1 MKRET
6 VLLLDG
12 DIVSFRMAAAAD
24 ERNILV
30 KHNPTG
36 KSKQFKNRTEF
47 KDRLKE
53 KNTIDQLA
61 DYSIEDQIIPG
72 EISYCMYNIK
82 HKIKALK
89 ELTGADRTEIYISG
103 DKNFR
108 KDLPLPSRYKGSRE
122 DSYRPTYL
130 DDARE
135 YLLKVHGA
143 VKAWEIEADDILS
156 VRAYEELAKGN
167 RAIIA
172 SVDKDQKQAEGI
184 GFLDWTQEEP
194 EVLWIPDD
202 PVGHIEHT
210 GKKVL
215 GYGYKLLA
223 WQLLCGD
230 PVDGYKPTELSDMR
244 YGDKTAVKE
253 LAPLKTQ
260 EEISNFIVSKYKQFY
275 PEPFEYTDWNY
286 MSHKADWQTMLD
298 LYWRCAWMKRS
309 WDDPS
314 DWKELLR
321 SRGWDGK

>member
-1 MKRET
+1 MKET
-6 VLLLDG
+6 VLLVDG
-12 DIVSFRMAAAAD
+12 DILCFRMAAAAD
-24 ERNILV
+24 ERTVIV

-194 EVLWIPDD
+194 EVLWIPND
-202 PVGHIEHT
+202 PVGYIEHT

-223 WQLLCGD
+223 WQLVCGD
-230 PVDGYKPTELSDMR
+230 IVDGYKPTELSGTR

-253 LAPLKTQ
+253 LVPLRTQ

-275 PEPFEYTDWNY
+275 SEPFEYTDWNGVK
-286 MSHKADWQTMLD
+286 HGADWQTMLD

-314 DWKELLR
+314 DWREILK
-321 SRGWDGK
+321 SRGWNGE